1 MLKHWGKNI
10 RELWYSAA
18 GVVAALLTSS
28 ALWAAGDLA
37 SVVRAYRQSPT
48 PAHKAAVQAY
58 AVTHPKEA
66 ALANLALG
74 VAAFEQKDYPSA
86 IANLKRATV
95 PQVADYAAY
104 YLAAAHVEAN
114 ELEGVAGEFAPTH
127 NL

>member
-1 MLKHWGKNI
+1 MPKHWGKNI

-48 PAHKAAVQAY
+48 PARKAAVQSY

-74 VAAFEQKDYPSA
+74 VAAYEQQDYPA
-86 IANLKRATV
+86 AVANLKRVTL
-95 PQVADYAAY
+95 PPIADYVAY
-104 YLAAAHVEAN
+104 YLAAARLELKDPEA
-114 ELEGVAGEFAPTH
+114 
-127 NL
+127 